1 VHLRFDASVVSCDH
15 TNGSGLHGIN
25 KQGLLRSWKSY
36 NTSPVHHLA
45 CFAASTA
52 SECDLRF
59 RYRIAWLYEK
69 DTQRVKSYS
78 EKRALRLLDQG
89 EAHPEEWL
97 NSLCP
102 SQGIREPL
110 LSTSFRAAT
119 HCLTGNLALSASTS
133 SFPPTLHWSVL
144 QGCKVTHLL
153 CSRRSTWHSLERK
166 RKMFH
171 EVTRERSLS
180 PLYTDRLL
188 HVSRGGDRGTVFELS
203 STTCIAPTNRPSVP

>member
-1 VHLRFDASVVSCDH
+1 MLRKKVYSDILPQFGVTSC
-15 TNGSGLHGIN
+15 
-25 KQGLLRSWKSY
+25 
-36 NTSPVHHLA
+36 LA
-45 CFAASTA
+45 RRDILAHFA
-52 SECDLRF
+52 
-59 RYRIAWLYEK
+59 
-69 DTQRVKSYS
+69 
-78 EKRALRLLDQG
+78 
-89 EAHPEEWL
+89 
-97 NSLCP
+97 
-102 SQGIREPL
+102 
-110 LSTSFRAAT
+110 

-188 HVSRGGDRGTVFELS
+188 HVSRGGDRGTVFEL
-203 STTCIAPTNRPSVP
+203 

>member
-1 VHLRFDASVVSCDH
+1 VARATLLAFLILGVNSGIWGALLISNLRTTPAIPWASPIMALYLWLMWQYLNGKWWPRSTQVVRH
-15 TNGSGLHGIN
+15 R
-25 KQGLLRSWKSY
+25 LLRAR
-36 NTSPVHHLA
+36 PVSGQVFAWSLVVGVLA
-45 CFAASTA
+45 
-52 SECDLRF
+52 
-59 RYRIAWLYEK
+59 I
-69 DTQRVKSYS
+69 V
-78 EKRALRLLDQG
+78 ALTG
-89 EAHPEEWL
+89 YW
-97 NSLCP
+97 
-102 SQGIREPL
+102 
-110 LSTSFRAAT
+110 T

-203 STTCIAPTNRPSVP
+203 STTRIAPTNRPSVP